1 MTTRFFLLLETL
13 QKLDSNLRLVQARAD
28 ADPIAIAR
36 LRARK
41 RTLRQRLAQLMQ
53 RSAPVQPA

>member
-13 QKLDSNLRLVQARAD
+13 QKLDSNLRLAQARSD
-28 ADPIAIAR
+28 ADPIAIER

-41 RTLRQRLAQLMQ
+41 QTLGQRLAQLMQ
-53 RSAPVQPA
+53 RPAAQPA